1 MIREKDNPARARPLV
16 RARRRSMTLGAALD
30 GRRCGTTSR
39 ARGRARD
46 AVRARTVR
54 RAMPED
60 ALARAVPSW
69 AREQAEDARVRRG
82 TYCDYVIDAWDVV
95 EVVGYRGGVVACA
108 VGACACAAAEASGAR
123 EAANVAWFLSGGG
136 LGASLWLIHMYVTEI
151 KNVMRALWAVGFGA
165 SAVMAATEGSAPAYV
180 TEHASAMWAVGP
192 MFAALTGLAFKEGM
206 CYGKPE
212 AAALFLGVPAA
223 CLMHLFGAPEEW
235 QTWTTGGVLAL
246 LSVFAARKLTQ
257 DIADDVGD
265 KSIFMFNALEDP
277 AEKARWIANARRS
290 GRAYVDESSE

>member
-1 MIREKDNPARARPLV
+1 MRHTRARMRVDGARSNAGASRARCAGRSARLARGGAAR
-16 RARRRSMTLGAALD
+16 RARR
-30 GRRCGTTSR
+30 
-39 ARGRARD
+39 ARGALPD
-46 AVRARTVR
+46 
-54 RAMPED
+54 D

-69 AREQAEDARVRRG
+69 AREQVEDARVRRG
-82 TYCDYVIDAWDVV
+82 AYCDYVVDAWDVV
-95 EVVGYRGGVVACA
+95 EVVGYRAGLVACA
-108 VGACACAAAEASGAR
+108 VGGCACAAAEAAGAR
-123 EAANVAWFLSGGG
+123 EAANVAWFAGGGG
-136 LGASLWLIHMYVTEI
+136 LGVSLWLIHMYVTEI
-151 KNVMRALWAVGFGA
+151 KNAMRALWALGFGA
-165 SAVMAATEGSAPAYV
+165 SAVMAATQGSAPAYV
-180 TEHASAMWAVGP
+180 AEHANAMWAVGP

-212 AAALFLGVPAA
+212 AAALFVGVPAA

-257 DIADDVGD
+257 EIADDVGD
-265 KSIFMFNALEDP
+265 KSIFMFNALKDP